1 VTKMEQRN
9 LACKT
14 CGTKV
19 FKTPGEVDD
28 HHKQA
33 HPDVP
38 SQPGESHVEVSQ
50 DKENQEASE

>member
-1 VTKMEQRN
+1 MEQRN

-28 HHKQA
+28 HHTQS
-33 HPDVP
+33 HPEVP
-38 SQPGESHVEVSQ
+38 SQPGENHVEAGQ
-50 DKENQEASE
+50 DKENQKASE